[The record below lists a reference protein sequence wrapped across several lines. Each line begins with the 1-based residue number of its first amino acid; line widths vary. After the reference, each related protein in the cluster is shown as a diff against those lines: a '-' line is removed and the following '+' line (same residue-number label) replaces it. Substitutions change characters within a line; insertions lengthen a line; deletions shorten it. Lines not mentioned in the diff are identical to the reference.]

1 MASERDT
8 QKFSKPIGELP
19 NDMKKVKT
27 RFLVKSLVTHVQ
39 NKYNCENRDVTEKR
53 MKTNIKDD

>member
-1 MASERDT
+1 M

-27 RFLVKSLVTHVQ
+27 RFLVKSLVTHV
-39 NKYNCENRDVTEKR
+39 KYNCENRDVTEKR